1 MKHRLVAV
9 VLAAGQGTRFK
20 SGRAKV
26 LHPLLGKSML
36 RLTLD
41 TIRAL
46 RPDRIVVVVGHQKDD
61 VMREAEGPGVSF
73 ACQKERLGTAHAVM
87 AARPALREDEAADVL
102 IINADLP
109 ILRPETLRPLIALHR
124 RKGHA
129 LTFLTADLEDPSG
142 FGRIVRGE
150 RGLRIVEEREASPA
164 ERALRE
170 VNAGVYVFKAAVLLR
185 ALPRVSNKNRKG
197 EYYLTDLI
205 EILQRQRTKV
215 GLLKTSAADE
225 IMGINTRWE
234 LAKAAAVLR
243 DRKLKALA
251 EDGVGFADTAATWV
265 DIEAAIGPDTTIG
278 PGVVIEGRTT
288 IGARCRI
295 APYSHIKDSV
305 LGDDVEV
312 RTATVIEGCLIE
324 AGAGVGPFAR
334 LRPGTVIRA
343 GAHVGNF
350 VEMKKTDFGPG
361 SKAGHLSYLG
371 DAEVGPD
378 VNIGAG
384 TITCNFDGVHKNK
397 TVIGEGVF
405 IGSGTEL
412 VAPVTVGKGAYIAAG
427 STITKDVSAD
437 ALAVARERQFEKPGW
452 AAGRRAKHPAH
463 KPKS

>member
-170 VNAGVYVFKAAVLLR
+170 VNAGVYVFKAADLLR

-197 EYYLTDLI
+197 EYYLTDLV
-205 EILQRQRTKV
+205 EILQRQRNKV

-225 IMGINTRWE
+225 ILGINTRWE

-295 APYSHIKDSV
+295 APYAHIKDSI
-305 LGDDVEV
+305 LGDGVEV
-312 RTATVIEGCLIE
+312 RTATVIEGCLLE
-324 AGAGVGPFAR
+324 AGSGVGPFAR
-334 LRPGTVIRA
+334 LRSGTVIRA

-350 VEMKKTDFGPG
+350 VEMKKTDFGRG
-361 SKAGHLSYLG
+361 SKAGHLSY
-371 DAEVGPD
+371 
-378 VNIGAG
+378 
-384 TITCNFDGVHKNK
+384 
-397 TVIGEGVF
+397 
-405 IGSGTEL
+405 
-412 VAPVTVGKGAYIAAG
+412 
-427 STITKDVSAD
+427 
-437 ALAVARERQFEKPGW
+437 
-452 AAGRRAKHPAH
+452 
-463 KPKS
+463 

>member
-1 MKHRLVAV
+1 MRPRLVAI

-20 SGRAKV
+20 SSRAKV
-26 LHPLLGKSML
+26 LHTLLGKSML

-41 TIRAL
+41 TVRAL
-46 RPDRIVVVVGHQKDD
+46 KPDRIVVVVGHQKTD
-61 VMREAEGPGVSF
+61 VMREAEGLGVSF
-73 ACQKERLGTAHAVM
+73 AHQKERLGTAHAVR
-87 AARPALREDEAADVL
+87 AARPALRGYDAADILV
-102 IINADLP
+102 INADLP
-109 ILRPETLRPLIALHR
+109 ILRPETVRPLIVQHR
-124 RKGHA
+124 RKGQA
-129 LTFLTADLEDPSG
+129 LTFMTADLEDPSG
-142 FGRIVRGE
+142 FGRVVRGE
-150 RGLRIVEEREASPA
+150 RGLRVVEEREASPA

-170 VNAGVYVFKAAVLLR
+170 VNAGVYVFKAADLLK

-205 EILQRQRTKV
+205 EIIGRWGKV
-215 GLLKTSAADE
+215 GLLKAQDPDE
-225 IMGINTRWE
+225 VLGINTRWE

-251 EDGVGFADTAATWV
+251 EEGVSFADPATTWV
-265 DIEAAIGPDTTIG
+265 DLEGEIGPDTTVG

-295 APYSHIKDSV
+295 APYAHIKDSV
-305 LGDDVEV
+305 LEDGVEV
-312 RTATVIEGCLIE
+312 RTATVVEGCRLE

-334 LRPGTVIRA
+334 LRRGTIVRA

-350 VEMKKTDFGPG
+350 VEMKKTDFGRG

-384 TITCNFDGVHKNK
+384 TITCNFDGVAKNK
-397 TVIGEGVF
+397 TIIGEGVF

-412 VAPVTVGKGAYIAAG
+412 VAPVTVGKGAYVAAG

-437 ALAVARERQFEKPGW
+437 ALAVARKRQVERAGW
-452 AAGRRAKHPAH
+452 AARRRAKRSSPHH
-463 KPKS
+463 GS